1 MCDPVVGIIGMGQQP
16 LMPCSLLP
24 AVCRLLPTQ
33 VASSA
38 TPVALITHTNAFI
51 LAVFLI
57 VLVLMH
63 IYFQPLPLP
72 YDKLFVPGSLP
83 GTTHAQNAR

>member
-33 VASSA
+33 VASV
-38 TPVALITHTNAFI
+38 TPVALITHTNAI
-51 LAVFLI
+51 IHAVSLI
-57 VLVLMH
+57 VH
-63 IYFQPLPLP
+63 SCTDAY
-72 YDKLFVPGSLP
+72 LFPTLAFTV
-83 GTTHAQNAR
+83 